1 MDYKCSGKQSC
12 KIDVNDLEKIVQP
25 CSKDYKAYL
34 DAKHKCVKGKDANP
48 VSIHWNPFIWGFP
61 KIPA

>member
-1 MDYKCSGKQSC
+1 MDYKCSGRQSC

-34 DAKHKCVKGKDANP
+34 DAEHKCVKGKDANP
-48 VSIHWNPFIWGFP
+48 VCLNAG
-61 KIPA
+61 

>member
-1 MDYKCSGKQSC
+1 MDYKCSGRQSC

-34 DAKHKCVKGKDANP
+34 DAEHKCVKGKDANP
-48 VSIHWNPFIWGFP
+48 VCLDSVLVN
-61 KIPA
+61 